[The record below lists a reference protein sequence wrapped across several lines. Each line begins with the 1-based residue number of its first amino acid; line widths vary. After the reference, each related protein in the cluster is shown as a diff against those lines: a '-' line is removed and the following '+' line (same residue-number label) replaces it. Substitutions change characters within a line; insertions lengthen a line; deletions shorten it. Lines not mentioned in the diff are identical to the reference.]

1 MATNSGILWV
11 AKFPTSIKTSDLTNP
26 FRTNFEAFQQA
37 MKEAGIVVKITASH
51 RPLERAYLMHYSWMI
66 VKDKIKPAAV
76 PPLSALQGANIIWN
90 HAAAKKGAQEMVDG
104 YGIGG
109 LLVPPALN
117 SRHIE
122 GRAIDTVLSWVDD
135 LSVQTKDGSF
145 RDVRGAPRNATNPD
159 LIAVG
164 ATYGVIHFKPA
175 SSDKVHWSDDG
186 H

>member
-1 MATNSGILWV
+1 MATNSGVQWV
-11 AKFPTSIKTSDLTNP
+11 AKFPTSVKTSDLANP

-37 MKEAGIVVKITASH
+37 MKNAGITVKITASL
-51 RPLERAYLMHYSWMI
+51 RPPERAYLMHYSWMI
-66 VKDKIKPAAV
+66 VNGQIKPADV
-76 PPLSALQGANIIWN
+76 PPLPALRGANIIWN
-90 HAAAKKGAQEMVDG
+90 HAHAMKGAQEMVDG

-109 LLVPPALN
+109 LLVPPSLK

-122 GRAIDTVLSWVDD
+122 GRAIDTVLSWDGD
-135 LSVQTKDGSF
+135 ISVQAKDGLFKDIIGTS
-145 RDVRGAPRNATNPD
+145 RNATHPG
-159 LIAVG
+159 LIAAG